1 MNRSSSN
8 QKSFTLIELLVVISI
23 IGLLSSIVLVATKGS
38 RAKAQIAKALEFGQ
52 TIHTSLGS
60 EAVGIWDFDNCT
72 ASDASG
78 YGNNGTI
85 NGATC
90 SSDTPYSAAGQGAGG
105 KNSLNF
111 DGTND
116 YVSANISQLSTY
128 TMPVTISVWIYI
140 PSTWTWVNGTIAA
153 FPATNYGMGIY
164 RDATNNQIVFV
175 ARIGS
180 ISPYGWKNYNIQRDT
195 WYHLMFT
202 GNGATFDAYV
212 NGVKINTSSAA
223 YGVAAGA
230 DITGVFQLATSTI
243 YGGGGGGYFGGLID
257 DVRVYSQVL
266 SQSQIQQQYVLEKH
280 NDLALLN
287 Q

>member
-1 MNRSSSN
+1 MKTIHTKNN
-8 QKSFTLIELLVVISI
+8 SFTLIELLVVIAI
-23 IGLLSSIVLVATKGS
+23 IGLLSSIVLVSTQGS
-38 RAKAQIAKALEFGQ
+38 RAKARIAKGLEFSQ
-52 TIHTSLGS
+52 TIQNTIGS

-85 NGATC
+85 NGAVC
-90 SSDTPYSAAGQGAGG
+90 SSDTPYSATG
-105 KNSLNF
+105 KNSMSF
-111 DGTND
+111 DGVDD
-116 YVSANISQLSTY
+116 YISANIPQLSTY
-128 TMPVTISVWIYI
+128 TMPVTISAWIYV
-140 PSTWTWVNGTIAA
+140 PSTWTWINGTIAA
-153 FPATNYGMGIY
+153 FPATSYGMGIY
-164 RDATNNQIVFV
+164 RVVTNNLIVFT
-175 ARIGS
+175 ARIGGGVS
-180 ISPYGWKNYNIQRDT
+180 YGWINYNIQRDI

-266 SQSQIQQQYVLEKH
+266 SQSQIQQLYAEELGGHK
-280 NDLALLN
+280 DLVME
-287 Q
+287 